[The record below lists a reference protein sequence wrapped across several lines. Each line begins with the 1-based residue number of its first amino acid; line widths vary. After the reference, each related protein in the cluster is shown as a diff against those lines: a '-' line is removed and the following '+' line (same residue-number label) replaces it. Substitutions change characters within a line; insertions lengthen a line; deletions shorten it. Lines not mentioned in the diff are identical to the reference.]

1 MDLSWVLP
9 SLAVGARLTPAWLG
23 HLARDLGVRRVV
35 DLRSEARD
43 DEALLRRYGVELLHL
58 PTDDL
63 CPIPREALWSGV
75 TWVRRQ
81 LARSERVLVHC
92 EHGIGRSVLLACCV
106 LVSRGR
112 SPCEAL
118 ELVKRARWKA
128 SPSPE
133 QLECLLTWSDDWCRA
148 TGERRAA
155 TTWDDLARIAY
166 RHLRVGADDGE
177 ADGEAGA

>member
-9 SLAVGARLTPAWLG
+9 SLAVGARLTSAWLG

-35 DLRSEARD
+35 DLRAEAKD
-43 DEALLRRYGVELLHL
+43 DEGLLRRYGVELLYL

-63 CPIPREALWSGV
+63 CPIQREAIWTGV

-81 LARSERVLVHC
+81 LARGERVLIHC

-112 SPCEAL
+112 SPREAM
-118 ELVKRARWKA
+118 ELVKRVRWKA

-133 QLECLLTWSDDWCRA
+133 QLECLLAWTEDWCRA
-148 TGERRAA
+148 TGERRPA

-166 RHLRVGADDGE
+166 RHLQVGQQHGDE
-177 ADGEAGA
+177 GAA

>member
-35 DLRSEARD
+35 DLRAESKD
-43 DEALLRRYGVELLHL
+43 DVGLLRRYGIELLHL

-63 CPIPREALWSGV
+63 SPITRESLWTGV

-81 LARSERVLVHC
+81 LARGERVLVHC
-92 EHGIGRSVLLACCV
+92 EQGSARSVLLACCV

-112 SPCEAL
+112 SACEAL

-133 QLECLLTWSDDWCRA
+133 QLEGLLTWTDDWCRA

-155 TTWDDLARIAY
+155 ATWDDLARVAY
-166 RHLRVGADDGE
+166 RHLKVDAQDE
-177 ADGEAGA
+177 A

>member
-9 SLAVGARLTPAWLG
+9 SLGVGARLTPTWLG

-35 DLRSEARD
+35 DLRAESRD
-43 DEALLRRYGVELLHL
+43 DDGVLRRYGIELLHL
-58 PTDDL
+58 PTDDQ
-63 CPIPREALWSGV
+63 RAMSRQALWTGV

-81 LARSERVLVHC
+81 LARGERVLVHC
-92 EHGIGRSVLLACCV
+92 ERGTGRSVLLCCCV

-112 SPCEAL
+112 SPVEAL

-133 QLECLLTWSDDWCRA
+133 QLEGLLTWSQEWQQA
-148 TGERRAA
+148 TGERRPQC
-155 TTWDDLARIAY
+155 TWDDLARIAY
-166 RHLRVGADDGE
+166 RHLHVKAKE
-177 ADGEAGA
+177 A

>member
-1 MDLSWVLP
+1 VDLTWVLP
-9 SLAVGARLTPAWLG
+9 SLAVGARLRPSWLG

-35 DLRSEARD
+35 DLRAEAQD
-43 DEALLRRYGVELLHL
+43 DEGLLRRYGIELLHL
-58 PTDDL
+58 PATDL
-63 CPIPREALWSGV
+63 RAIPRDALWTGV

-81 LARSERVLVHC
+81 LARGERVLLHC

-112 SPCEAL
+112 SPAEAL

-133 QLECLLTWSDDWCRA
+133 QLEALLVWSDEWCRV
-148 TGERRAA
+148 TGERRPHV
-155 TTWDDLARIAY
+155 TWDDLARIAY
-166 RHLRVGADDGE
+166 RHLKVRSEGP
-177 ADGEAGA
+177 

>member
-35 DLRSEARD
+35 DLRAAVKD
-43 DEALLRRYGVELLHL
+43 DSALMRRYGIELLNL
-58 PTDDL
+58 PTEDL
-63 CPIPREALWSGV
+63 CAIKREALWSGV

-81 LARSERVLVHC
+81 LARGERVLVHC
-92 EHGIGRSVLLACCV
+92 EHGVGRSVLLACCV

-112 SPCEAL
+112 SAGEAL
-118 ELVKRARWKA
+118 ELVKRVRWKA

-133 QLECLLTWSDDWCRA
+133 QLEALLAWSDDWCRA
-148 TGERRAA
+148 TGERRARV
-155 TTWDDLARIAY
+155 TWDDLARIAY
-166 RHLRVGADDGE
+166 RHLH
-177 ADGEAGA
+177 AGAPGARVEDGGA

>member
-35 DLRSEARD
+35 DLRAEAKD
-43 DEALLRRYGVELLHL
+43 EEALMRRYGVELLYL

-63 CPIPREALWSGV
+63 CPIQRESIWTGV

-81 LARSERVLVHC
+81 LARGERVLIHC

-112 SPCEAL
+112 SPREAM
-118 ELVKRARWKA
+118 ELVKRVRWKA

-133 QLECLLTWSDDWCRA
+133 QLECLLTWTDDWCRA
-148 TGERRAA
+148 TGERRPP

-166 RHLRVGADDGE
+166 RHLQVRQQTDEGA
-177 ADGEAGA
+177 A